1 MAVTS
6 MIGARIQRRED
17 PKLITGH
24 GHFVDDVNL
33 VNMAHMSIVRSP
45 YAHAR
50 IRSLDTSAAKAAN
63 PRATPSH
70 QLVCRR
76 QEAGA

>member
-24 GHFVDDVNL
+24 GNFIDDVNL
-33 VNMAHMSIVRSP
+33 VNMAHMSVVRSP
-45 YAHAR
+45 HAHAR
-50 IRSLDTSAAKAAN
+50 IRSIDTSRGAAR
-63 PRATPSH
+63 PRAWSR
-70 QLVCRR
+70 C
-76 QEAGA
+76 